1 MFQKFIVVI
10 LVLFLG
16 GYVYSNCKMK
26 VTKPGFL
33 DTHLTEIEEKIQFRD
48 QLDTTISRV
57 DVAWHLD
64 HMLKTV
70 NEICKALEAS
80 DPSEFEGGV
89 NLSRTMSLTLNYIP
103 RGRAQS
109 PSVVRPPDSISTA
122 DIQLQLSEARERISK
137 VFELDEKVHF
147 KHPVFGIIAR
157 GHALRFIEVHT
168 NHHLKIVR
176 DIIKG
181 Q

>member
-1 MFQKFIVVI
+1 MFRKFIVVVLI
-10 LVLFLG
+10 LILG
-16 GYVYSNCKMK
+16 GYIYSSYKMK

-33 DTHLTEIEEKIQFRD
+33 DTHLTEIEEKIEFRD
-48 QLDTTISRV
+48 RNNPDVSKV

-80 DPSEFEGGV
+80 DPAEFESSIS
-89 NLSRTMSLTLNYIP
+89 LPRTMSLTMNFIP

-122 DIQLQLSEARERISK
+122 DIQSQLSEARERVAK

-147 KHPVFGIIAR
+147 KHPVFGTIAR
-157 GHALRFIEVHT
+157 GHSLRFIEVHT

-176 DIIKG
+176 DIIKE
-181 Q
+181 